1 MDRSNA
7 ILQQEQQ
14 QQSLNP
20 KDWIAVDPQN
30 AWDLLHE
37 ERSLMTR
44 ITTSCADL
52 DDILGGGISCK
63 QVTEIG
69 GVPGIGKT
77 QLGIQLAVNVQMPSY
92 CGGLGGKAIYID
104 TEGSFMGERAQEIA
118 EAYVEDIS
126 EYNRFL
132 HKDLQACQGEIQG
145 KDILQNIYFFRICSY
160 TEQIA
165 LINHLEEFISDHK
178 DVKIVIID
186 SVAFHFRQGFEDLA
200 LRTRILGEMALK
212 LVKLAKM
219 CNLAVTNICSLYCGL
234 ISVPSSLFRISDMI
248 CKKHQLT
255 ELRKVFGTVTFLFF
269 KVVLLN
275 QVTTRYMEGSFQL
288 TFSLGDSWSRCCTN
302 RIILYWNGN
311 ERYAYIDKSPYLRS
325 AAASYSVT
333 SRGIRNSASHCKRS
347 KLE

>member
-1 MDRSNA
+1 MDGLDGSNA

-44 ITTSCADL
+44 LTTSCADL

-118 EAYVEDIS
+118 EACIEDIS
-126 EYNRFL
+126 EYKRFL
-132 HKDLQACQGEIQG
+132 HKDSQACQGEIQG
-145 KDILQNIYFFRICSY
+145 KDVLQNIYFFRICSY

-165 LINHLEEFISDHK
+165 LINYLEEFISDHK
-178 DVKIVIID
+178 DVKIVVID

-219 CNLAVTNICSLYCGL
+219 CNLAV
-234 ISVPSSLFRISDMI
+234 
-248 CKKHQLT
+248 
-255 ELRKVFGTVTFLFF
+255 
-269 KVVLLN
+269 VLLN
-275 QVTTRYMEGSFQL
+275 QVTTKYMEGSFQL
-288 TFSLGDSWSRCCTN
+288 SFSLGDRWSRCCTN
-302 RIILYWNGN
+302 RIILYWNRN
-311 ERYAYIDKSPYLRS
+311 ERYAYIDKSPYLRP
-325 AAASYSVT
+325 AAAPYSVT
-333 SRGIRNSASHCKRS
+333 GRGIRNSAPHCKRS
-347 KLE
+347 KLV